1 MTLIKDKLGNLISF
15 KEYNISL
22 ENQLITTNQAKLTD
36 KELNIY
42 QIDKLYYDYDRE
54 MIVGKDIEVNI
65 DNKISSK
72 KYLPRIK
79 SKSLV
84 INDGISK
91 LKKGVYTNCKKREG
105 CPPWIIQADEVSHD
119 KKKKTNKL

>member
-105 CPPWIIQADEVSHD
+105 CPPWIIQADSIA
-119 KKKKTNKL
+119 